1 MTSQPTGFLPATQIP
16 NSNCIVRSSCNESSV
31 GLREVE
37 SGDGAGVVAESL
49 FLRRRGEGR
58 AQVGLAELSSLLQ
71 RERERGLDEKTNHE
85 SHPGWQIIVFRRKEC
100 WT

>member
-1 MTSQPTGFLPATQIP
+1 MTSQPTGFLPTTQIP

-49 FLRRRGEGR
+49 FLGDEEKGERR
-58 AQVGLAELSSLLQ
+58 S
-71 RERERGLDEKTNHE
+71 D
-85 SHPGWQIIVFRRKEC
+85 
-100 WT
+100 